1 MTHLE
6 TAAMYLEPE
15 TQYTCLCGRKLT
27 VSETHL
33 TVCGNCGSPAM
44 LGPHPVTGKTCI
56 ILLTAKEAGREGK
69 VHYEQFNN

>member
-15 TQYTCLCGRKLT
+15 TKYTCLCGRKLT

-33 TVCGNCGSPAM
+33 TVCGKCGAPAM
-44 LGPHPVTGKTCI
+44 LGPHPVTGNTCI
-56 ILLTAKEAGREGK
+56 ILLEPAQAGKEGRN
-69 VHYEQFNN
+69 HYERYNN